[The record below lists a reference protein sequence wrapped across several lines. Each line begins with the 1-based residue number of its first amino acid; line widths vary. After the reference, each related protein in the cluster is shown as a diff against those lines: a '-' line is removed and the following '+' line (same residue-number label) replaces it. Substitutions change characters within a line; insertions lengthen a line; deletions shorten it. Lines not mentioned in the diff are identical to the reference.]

1 VAIIYDYPECQAALA
16 KMGKNSVGQTISRRF
31 EAFFNGVEIANGY
44 LELIDANEQAM
55 RFERDTEARKRLDR
69 PTLGIDQ
76 NFLAALNSG
85 IPACAGVAIGLDRLL
100 MGILGVDSIDQVLA
114 FSWVR
119 C

>member
-1 VAIIYDYPECQAALA
+1 
-16 KMGKNSVGQTISRRF
+16 MTF
-31 EAFFNGVEIANGY
+31 ES
-44 LELIDANEQAM
+44 
-55 RFERDTEARKRLDR
+55 DTEARKCVDR
-69 PTLGIDQ
+69 PTVSRDQ
-76 NFLAALNSG
+76 NFLAWLSSG